1 MWNDTYEN
9 GIVDEVILN
18 ERYSDGNREI
28 YTLREG
34 QTIFTDDGGTR
45 ESYSPNQMRYIT
57 FDAGRENRIMI
68 KISNFEF
75 EHSSYQMYDRL
86 GIQASNVLEELGTE
100 MANLNSTMTPEHP
113 DFPAALCSA
122 ATARPYWSNSFGREK
137 TGYIFPSSSHKSD
150 SRGRTFPTH
159 FLDRDFWIE
168 IQCQYVRFYFI
179 SDRAVNMAGWEIY
192 LAPRI
197 FSQVN
202 DTDKEPPQIRDF
214 TTDHPTVSLSQTN
227 TQQLVTFTLDVT
239 DNIGISNVNIT
250 GGIPPEPT
258 LLRSENSI
266 YTFTKTYI
274 SDNYPTGTTRETL
287 TANTTDLEGN
297 PAQAVINVDI
307 VKTDYILNQPTY
319 YLDIAANLNA
329 SITLNNGS
337 LQIPPAIIDKS
348 NPDYKSTYNLPSG
361 QIVLNA
367 GNIAAKDLSNTEIGS
382 YQTQISI
389 NITNDGNMSSQVD
402 ITGGDVIGTNKQT
415 DDSNKAERVFW
426 KREGSSSSSSINSND
441 ADVSESTLT
450 LNDVRN
456 MMSNEINIIQELYS
470 GNVIVSWTAQL
481 TGVNSVNPGESP
493 NVLDQYSSD
502 FNRSYPVIFNEGEY
516 ITLETKYDYKVDIED
531 MNGVTRTI
539 IPSTPIYARITQDK
553 SAPILR

>member
-258 LLRSENSI
+258 LTIS
-266 YTFTKTYI
+266 TFI
-274 SDNYPTGTTRETL
+274 
-287 TANTTDLEGN
+287 TA
-297 PAQAVINVDI
+297 
-307 VKTDYILNQPTY
+307 
-319 YLDIAANLNA
+319 
-329 SITLNNGS
+329 
-337 LQIPPAIIDKS
+337 
-348 NPDYKSTYNLPSG
+348 
-361 QIVLNA
+361 
-367 GNIAAKDLSNTEIGS
+367 
-382 YQTQISI
+382 
-389 NITNDGNMSSQVD
+389 
-402 ITGGDVIGTNKQT
+402 
-415 DDSNKAERVFW
+415 
-426 KREGSSSSSSINSND
+426 
-441 ADVSESTLT
+441 
-450 LNDVRN
+450 
-456 MMSNEINIIQELYS
+456 
-470 GNVIVSWTAQL
+470 
-481 TGVNSVNPGESP
+481 
-493 NVLDQYSSD
+493 
-502 FNRSYPVIFNEGEY
+502 
-516 ITLETKYDYKVDIED
+516 
-531 MNGVTRTI
+531 
-539 IPSTPIYARITQDK
+539 
-553 SAPILR
+553 

>member
-1 MWNDTYEN
+1 M
-9 GIVDEVILN
+9 
-18 ERYSDGNREI
+18 
-28 YTLREG
+28 
-34 QTIFTDDGGTR
+34 
-45 ESYSPNQMRYIT
+45 
-57 FDAGRENRIMI
+57 
-68 KISNFEF
+68 
-75 EHSSYQMYDRL
+75 
-86 GIQASNVLEELGTE
+86 
-100 MANLNSTMTPEHP
+100 
-113 DFPAALCSA
+113 
-122 ATARPYWSNSFGREK
+122 
-137 TGYIFPSSSHKSD
+137 
-150 SRGRTFPTH
+150 
-159 FLDRDFWIE
+159 
-168 IQCQYVRFYFI
+168 
-179 SDRAVNMAGWEIY
+179 
-192 LAPRI
+192 
-197 FSQVN
+197 
-202 DTDKEPPQIRDF
+202 
-214 TTDHPTVSLSQTN
+214 
-227 TQQLVTFTLDVT
+227 
-239 DNIGISNVNIT
+239 
-250 GGIPPEPT
+250 
-258 LLRSENSI
+258 
-266 YTFTKTYI
+266 
-274 SDNYPTGTTRETL
+274 
-287 TANTTDLEGN
+287 
-297 PAQAVINVDI
+297 
-307 VKTDYILNQPTY
+307 NQPTY

-402 ITGGDVIGTNKQT
+402 ITGGDVIGTSKQT

-426 KREGSSSSSSINSND
+426 KREGSSSSSSINSSD

-493 NVLDQYSSD
+493 NVLDQYSAD

>member
-9 GIVDEVILN
+9 GILDEVILN
-18 ERYSDGNREI
+18 EIYSDGNREI
-28 YTLREG
+28 YTLQEG

-45 ESYSPNQMRYIT
+45 GSYSPNQMRYIT

-68 KISNFEF
+68 NISNFEF

-113 DFPAALCSA
+113 DFPAALCSSA
-122 ATARPYWSNSFGREK
+122 SATPYWSNSFGRNE
-137 TGYIFPSSSHKSD
+137 TGYIFPSSSHRTD
-150 SRGRTFPTH
+150 SRGRTFPTN

-179 SDRAVNMAGWEIY
+179 SDSAVNMTGWEIY

-202 DTDKEPPQIRDF
+202 DTEPPQIRDF
-214 TTDHPTVSLSQTN
+214 TADHPTVSLSQTN
-227 TQQLVTFTLDVT
+227 TQQLVTFTVDVT

-258 LLRSENSI
+258 LLTSENSI

-274 SDNYPTGTTRETL
+274 SDNYPTGTTQETL
-287 TANTTDLEGN
+287 TANATDLEGN
-297 PAQAVINVDI
+297 SAQAVVNVDI

-319 YLDIAANLNA
+319 YIDITANLNS

-389 NITNDGNMSSQVD
+389 NISNDGNMSSQVD
-402 ITGGDVIGTNKQT
+402 ITGGDVIGRSEQP

-441 ADVSESTLT
+441 ADVSESILT

-481 TGVNSVNPGESP
+481 IGVNSVNPGESP

-516 ITLETKYDYKVDIED
+516 ITLETKYDYEVEIED
-531 MNGVTRTI
+531 MNGVIRTI
-539 IPSTPIYARITQDK
+539 IPSTPIYARITQDEN
-553 SAPILR
+553 APILR

>member
-1 MWNDTYEN
+1 
-9 GIVDEVILN
+9 EVILN